1 MQKINFCILRKIGN
15 CQNYQYT
22 WQNINEMIWHKS
34 HKIDN
39 TCQSCT
45 FYGIFQC
52 IYIYVDKSIDL
63 TSFFNSS
70 LMYTKTLCLIVHVH
84 LYVYSIWCVCT
95 IYFITIGFELRFL
108 KVFISYLN
116 FGYLICNYFVT
127 IWYICYWLLNNCL
140 GW

>member
-1 MQKINFCILRKIGN
+1 MHFKKNKKLPELSVHMAK
-15 CQNYQYT
+15 YT
-22 WQNINEMIWHKS
+22 WNDLTLIAENWQHLPKLHILWYISM
-34 HKIDN
+34 
-39 TCQSCT
+39 
-45 FYGIFQC
+45 
-52 IYIYVDKSIDL
+52 YIYVDKSIDL

-70 LMYTKTLCLIVHVH
+70 LVYTKTLCFIVHVH

-127 IWYICYWLLNNCL
+127 IWYICYWLLNSCL